1 MALETNIPIGGAQQR
16 IEKLPAAPLQLPKEG
31 GPFILDQGV
40 IDGMYVSLPFNHGYY
55 TPKRLTSN
63 SIPRASDKA
72 HSSCQLCSFDRQ
84 FDGQT

>member
-40 IDGMYVSLPFNHGYY
+40 IDGMLCLVTIQSWLLY
-55 TPKRLTSN
+55 TE
-63 SIPRASDKA
+63 KA
-72 HSSCQLCSFDRQ
+72 HF
-84 FDGQT
+84 